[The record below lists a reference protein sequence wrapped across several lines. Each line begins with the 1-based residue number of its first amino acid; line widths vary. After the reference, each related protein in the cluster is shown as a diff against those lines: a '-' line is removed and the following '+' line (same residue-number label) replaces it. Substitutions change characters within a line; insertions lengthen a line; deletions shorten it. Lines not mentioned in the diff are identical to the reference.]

1 MPSDATFILQ
11 FDKVAGVSPNAR
23 LVVFS
28 TKTNSVVGN
37 RITIPQQKQYFS
49 ESASKVIIFGAID
62 GAIGTA
68 LVGGVMGTAI
78 GSMAR
83 VIQLVALL
91 FSVILLATAQFG
103 YGGWGGGFG
112 MGSVVGAIDGAMI
125 GAADGAMVGSMF
137 VKK

>member
-1 MPSDATFILQ
+1 MRRWKLWSGCSALDKRSGMAVRSQVRTVPPKPFIPPWWIKLEP
-11 FDKVAGVSPNAR
+11 GLS
-23 LVVFS
+23 
-28 TKTNSVVGN
+28 GM
-37 RITIPQQKQYFS
+37 
-49 ESASKVIIFGAID
+49 VIIFGAID

-125 GAADGAMVGSMF
+125 GAVDGAMIGSMF
-137 VKK
+137 GKK